1 MSTHSWCY
9 QANKLSSKAATVVSN
24 YAQVA
29 QQVQL
34 QGTKGMSTHCTGDI
48 ELHLVRYNNNMKELY
63 QTTIY

>member
-1 MSTHSWCY
+1 MFTHSWCH

-34 QGTKGMSTHCTGDI
+34 HGTKSMI
-48 ELHLVRYNNNMKELY
+48 
-63 QTTIY
+63 